1 MIMQIICN
9 KINLLKEVEC
19 MGDIIING
27 EGISFKYGNSMVLN
41 NCDFKVNDG
50 DFAVVIGPNGSG
62 KSTLLK
68 ISLGLLNPDCGKIWL
83 YGKLINEFNDWKK
96 IGYVPQRI
104 TSFNQ
109 GFPATV
115 EEVVKTPLYAD
126 SGIFKRGKG
135 DYREAVEKAL
145 TNVKM
150 EDYRNRL
157 IGKLS
162 TGQQQRV
169 FIAKAL
175 VNNPSTLFLDEP
187 TAGID
192 NKSEEDF
199 YNLLY
204 RLNKEKGITI
214 IMVTH
219 DYTDVKPMVNRVIH
233 LHDGNITEQVFVI

>member
-1 MIMQIICN
+1 MANIVIR
-9 KINLLKEVEC
+9 
-19 MGDIIING
+19 G
-27 EGISFKYGNSMVLN
+27 EGISFKYGSNTVLD
-41 NCDFKVNDG
+41 NCSFKVQNG

-68 ISLGLLNPDCGKIWL
+68 ICLGLLNPHSGEIRL
-83 YGKLINEFNDWKK
+83 YEKPINEFEDWNK

-104 TSFNQ
+104 NSFNQ

-115 EEVVKTPLYAD
+115 EEVVRAPLYVNSNLFSVSKD
-126 SGIFKRGKG
+126 NYKEYVGKVLT
-135 DYREAVEKAL
+135 AVG
-145 TNVKM
+145 M
-150 EDYRNRL
+150 EGYGNRL

-175 VNNPSTLFLDEP
+175 VNNPSILFMDEP

-199 YNLLY
+199 YNLLFK
-204 RLNKEKGITI
+204 LNKQQKITI
-214 IMVTH
+214 VMVTH

-233 LHDGNITEQVFVI
+233 LHNGNVMEQSIFNKD